1 MNRNFHALVLA
12 LFLAAIG
19 LAVFIHK
26 VTATDIPLL
35 PNQSYKN
42 WYVEAKLAVNSE
54 GRVLDSENALPSEI
68 ELQLP
73 QSSPGYEII
82 SEDFINDGYTRQ
94 VKTVSQRV
102 GQVSRLEA
110 TGVKDSSNRV
120 AVFTNKNAKGSEAI
134 FYRAIID
141 KTDLAK
147 NNTKSDSE
155 AVSVTGDKIV
165 EQQLSN
171 FGKDNAG
178 VTDNLK
184 ENFPTAEV
192 ESILKEARQSG
203 DNTLDLA
210 KQVYQIALNPDE
222 IRVRAIRRTLGIKES
237 TPELTAF
244 LLKQAKIPARVANGI
259 LFNNEEVYSTDF
271 IQWLEIETDRGWL
284 AYDTIDRNFG
294 TQDRYLTWW
303 YGTNSALSAKG
314 SGDVNLEVV
323 VRPNTDKGI
332 NQELWE
338 KQKATNP
345 FLEYSLLNLPLA
357 TQRVFRVLVLV
368 PIGALIISVLH
379 QMIGLQTF
387 GTFTPILIA
396 LAFRETG
403 LIVGI
408 PLFVLVVIIGL
419 VIRAYLDKLQ
429 LLIVPR
435 LAAILT
441 ATVLTIGVLAII
453 LQRFGINLGLSI
465 SLFPIVILAMLIE
478 RAALSWEESGAKE
491 TIIAAL
497 GTVFVAV
504 IGYLCVINPYV
515 QHLAFTFPELLLLVL
530 GINILVGRYN
540 GYKLTEYF
548 RFKSMQRELSQS

>member
-1 MNRNFHALVLA
+1 M
-12 LFLAAIG
+12 
-19 LAVFIHK
+19 
-26 VTATDIPLL
+26 
-35 PNQSYKN
+35 
-42 WYVEAKLAVNSE
+42 
-54 GRVLDSENALPSEI
+54 
-68 ELQLP
+68 
-73 QSSPGYEII
+73 
-82 SEDFINDGYTRQ
+82 
-94 VKTVSQRV
+94 
-102 GQVSRLEA
+102 
-110 TGVKDSSNRV
+110 
-120 AVFTNKNAKGSEAI
+120 
-134 FYRAIID
+134 
-141 KTDLAK
+141 
-147 NNTKSDSE
+147 
-155 AVSVTGDKIV
+155 
-165 EQQLSN
+165 
-171 FGKDNAG
+171 
-178 VTDNLK
+178 
-184 ENFPTAEV
+184 
-192 ESILKEARQSG
+192 
-203 DNTLDLA
+203 
-210 KQVYQIALNPDE
+210 
-222 IRVRAIRRTLGIKES
+222 
-237 TPELTAF
+237 
-244 LLKQAKIPARVANGI
+244 
-259 LFNNEEVYSTDF
+259 
-271 IQWLEIETDRGWL
+271 
-284 AYDTIDRNFG
+284 
-294 TQDRYLTWW
+294 
-303 YGTNSALSAKG
+303 
-314 SGDVNLEVV
+314 
-323 VRPNTDKGI
+323 
-332 NQELWE
+332 
-338 KQKATNP
+338 
-345 FLEYSLLNLPLA
+345 EYSLLNLPLA

-548 RFKSMQRELSQS
+548 RFKSMQKQLSQS

>member
-1 MNRNFHALVLA
+1 MNRNFHALILA
-12 LFLAAIG
+12 LFLAAIS
-19 LAVFIHK
+19 LAVFFHK
-26 VTATDIPLL
+26 IFATDVPLL
-35 PNQSYKN
+35 PNQAYKN
-42 WYVEAKLAVNSE
+42 WYVEAKLSINSE
-54 GRVLDSENALPSEI
+54 GRVLDSKNALPTQI

-73 QSSPGYEII
+73 QTSPGYEIT
-82 SEDFINDGYTRQ
+82 SEDFINDSYTRQ
-94 VKTVSQRV
+94 VKK
-102 GQVSRLEA
+102 
-110 TGVKDSSNRV
+110 VKDSSNRV
-120 AVFTNKNAKGSEAI
+120 AVFSNKNAKGSAAI

-141 KTDLAK
+141 KTDLAQD
-147 NNTKSDSE
+147 NSKSASE
-155 AVSVTGDKIV
+155 PVSMTGEKFV

-171 FGKDNAG
+171 FGEDNA
-178 VTDNLK
+178 VVEDNLK
-184 ENFPTAEV
+184 ENFPVAEI
-192 ESILKEARQSG
+192 ESIFKEAKDSNN
-203 DNTLDLA
+203 NTLDFA
-210 KQVYQIALNPDE
+210 KQIYQLALNPDD
-222 IRVRAIRRTLGIKES
+222 IRIRTIQRTLRIDDS
-237 TPELTAF
+237 TPELAAF
-244 LLKQAKIPARVANGI
+244 LLKQAKIPVRVGNGI
-259 LFNNEEVYSTDF
+259 LFNSEEVYSTDF
-271 IQWLEIETDRGWL
+271 IQWLEVKTDRGWL
-284 AYDTIDRNFG
+284 AYDTIDGNFG
-294 TQDRYLTWW
+294 TQNRYLTWW
-303 YGTNSALSAKG
+303 YGTDSALSAKG

-332 NQELWE
+332 NQALWE

-357 TQRVFRVLVLV
+357 TQKVFRVLVLV

-379 QMIGLQTF
+379 QMVGLQTF

-419 VIRAYLDKLQ
+419 LIRAYLDKLQ

-441 ATVLTIGVLAII
+441 ATVLTIGILAII

-478 RAALSWEESGAKE
+478 RAALSWEEAGAKE
-491 TIIAAL
+491 TIIAGL

-548 RFKSMQRELSQS
+548 RFKSMQKQLSQS

>member
-1 MNRNFHALVLA
+1 MNRNFHALILA

-19 LAVFIHK
+19 LAIFIHK

-35 PNQSYKN
+35 PNQAYKN

-54 GRVLDSENALPSEI
+54 GRVLDSQNALPSEI
-68 ELQLP
+68 KLQLP
-73 QSSPGYEII
+73 QSSPGYKII
-82 SEDFINDGYTRQ
+82 SEDFINDGYTRK
-94 VKTVSQRV
+94 VEK
-102 GQVSRLEA
+102 
-110 TGVKDSSNRV
+110 KNSSNRV
-120 AVFTNKNAKGSEAI
+120 AVFNNQNAKGSEAI
-134 FYRAIID
+134 FYRAVID

-147 NNTKSDSE
+147 NNSQSDSE

-171 FGKDNAG
+171 FGEDNA
-178 VTDNLK
+178 VVEENLK

-192 ESILKEARQSG
+192 ESILREARQSG
-203 DNTLDLA
+203 ENTLDFA
-210 KQVYQIALNPDE
+210 KQVYQIALNPDD
-222 IRVRAIRRTLGIKES
+222 IRVRAIRRTLNIKES
-237 TPELTAF
+237 TPELTVF

-259 LFNNEEVYSTDF
+259 LFNNQEVYSTDF
-271 IQWLEIETDRGWL
+271 IQWLEVETDKGWL

-303 YGTNSALSAKG
+303 YGTDSALSAKG
-314 SGDVNLEVV
+314 TGDVNLEVV

-332 NQELWE
+332 SQALWE

-379 QMIGLQTF
+379 QMVGLQTF
-387 GTFTPILIA
+387 GTFTPVLIA

-419 VIRAYLDKLQ
+419 LIRAYLDKLQ

-441 ATVLTIGVLAII
+441 ATVLTIGILAII

-491 TIIAAL
+491 TIIAGL
-497 GTVFVAV
+497 GTVFIAI
-504 IGYLCVINPYV
+504 IGYLCVINPYI
-515 QHLAFTFPELLLLVL
+515 QHIAFTFPELLLLVL

-548 RFKSMQRELSQS
+548 RFKSMQKQLSQS

>member
-1 MNRNFHALVLA
+1 MNRNFHALILA

-19 LAVFIHK
+19 LAVFVHK
-26 VTATDIPLL
+26 VIATDIPLL
-35 PNQSYKN
+35 PNQAYKN

-54 GRVLDSENALPSEI
+54 GRVLDSQNALPSEI
-68 ELQLP
+68 KLQLP
-73 QSSPGYEII
+73 QSSPGYKIV
-82 SEDFINDGYTRQ
+82 SEDFINDGYTRK
-94 VKTVSQRV
+94 VEKKNS
-102 GQVSRLEA
+102 L
-110 TGVKDSSNRV
+110 NRV
-120 AVFTNKNAKGSEAI
+120 AVFNNQNAKGSEAI

-147 NNTKSDSE
+147 NNSQSDSE

-171 FGKDNAG
+171 FGEDNA
-178 VTDNLK
+178 VVEENLE

-192 ESILKEARQSG
+192 ESILREARQSG
-203 DNTLDLA
+203 DNTLDFA
-210 KQVYQIALNPDE
+210 KQVYQIALNPDD
-222 IRVRAIRRTLGIKES
+222 IRVRAIRRTLNIKES
-237 TPELTAF
+237 TSELTVF

-259 LFNNEEVYSTDF
+259 LFNNQEVYSTDF
-271 IQWLEIETDRGWL
+271 IQWLEVETDKGWL

-303 YGTNSALSAKG
+303 YGTDSALSAKG
-314 SGDVNLEVV
+314 TGDVNLEVV
-323 VRPNTDKGI
+323 IRPNTDKGI
-332 NQELWE
+332 SQALWE

-379 QMIGLQTF
+379 QMVGLQTF

-419 VIRAYLDKLQ
+419 AIRAYLDKLQ

-441 ATVLTIGVLAII
+441 ATVLTIGILAII

-491 TIIAAL
+491 TIIAGL
-497 GTVFVAV
+497 GTVFVAI
-504 IGYLCVINPYV
+504 IGYLCVINPYI

-548 RFKSMQRELSQS
+548 RFKSMQKQLSQS

>member
-35 PNQSYKN
+35 PNQAYRN

-54 GRVLDSENALPSEI
+54 GRVLDSQNALPSEI

-82 SEDFINDGYTRQ
+82 SEDFINDGYARQ
-94 VKTVSQRV
+94 VKT
-102 GQVSRLEA
+102 E
-110 TGVKDSSNRV
+110 KDSSNRV

-147 NNTKSDSE
+147 TDSKSGSE
-155 AVSVTGDKIV
+155 VSVTGDKIV

-171 FGKDNAG
+171 FGKDNAL
-178 VTDNLK
+178 VEDNLK

-271 IQWLEIETDRGWL
+271 IQWLEVETDKGWL

-303 YGTNSALSAKG
+303 YGTDSALSAKG

-504 IGYLCVINPYV
+504 IGYLCVINPYI

-548 RFKSMQRELSQS
+548 RFKSMQKQLSQS

>member
-1 MNRNFHALVLA
+1 MNRNFHALILA

-54 GRVLDSENALPSEI
+54 GRVLDSQNALPNEI

-82 SEDFINDGYTRQ
+82 SEDFINDGYARQ
-94 VKTVSQRV
+94 VKT
-102 GQVSRLEA
+102 E
-110 TGVKDSSNRV
+110 KNSSNRV

-147 NNTKSDSE
+147 TDSKSGSE
-155 AVSVTGDKIV
+155 VSVTGDKIV

-171 FGKDNAG
+171 FGKDNAL
-178 VTDNLK
+178 VEDNLK

-192 ESILKEARQSG
+192 ESILKEARQQSG

-244 LLKQAKIPARVANGI
+244 LLTQAKIPARVANGI

-271 IQWLEIETDRGWL
+271 IQWLEVQTDRGWL
-284 AYDTIDRNFG
+284 AYDNIDRNFG
-294 TQDRYLTWW
+294 IQDRYLTWW
-303 YGTNSALSAKG
+303 HGTNSALSAKG

-441 ATVLTIGVLAII
+441 ATVLIIGVLAII

-504 IGYLCVINPYV
+504 IGYLCVINPYI

-548 RFKSMQRELSQS
+548 RFKSMQKQLSQS

>member
-1 MNRNFHALVLA
+1 MNRSIHALILA
-12 LFLAAIG
+12 LFLAAIS
-19 LAVFIHK
+19 LTVFVHK
-26 VTATDIPLL
+26 ITATDIPLL

-68 ELQLP
+68 KLQLP
-73 QSSPGYEII
+73 QSSPGYKIV
-82 SEDFINDGYTRQ
+82 SEDFINDGYTRK
-94 VKTVSQRV
+94 V
-102 GQVSRLEA
+102 EA
-110 TGVKDSSNRV
+110 LKDSSNRV
-120 AVFTNKNAKGSEAI
+120 AVFNNQNAKGSEVI

-147 NNTKSDSE
+147 NDSQSDSE

-171 FGKDNAG
+171 FGEDNAAIKE
-178 VTDNLK
+178 NLK

-203 DNTLDLA
+203 DNTLDFA
-210 KQVYQIALNPDE
+210 KQVYQIALNPDD
-222 IRVRAIRRTLGIKES
+222 IRIRAIRRTLNIKES
-237 TPELTAF
+237 TSELTAF

-259 LFNNEEVYSTDF
+259 LFNNEEIYSTDF
-271 IQWLEIETDRGWL
+271 IQWLEVETDKGWL

-294 TQDRYLTWW
+294 TQNRYLTWW
-303 YGTNSALSAKG
+303 YGTDNALSAKG

-323 VRPNTDKGI
+323 VRPNTDEGI
-332 NQELWE
+332 NQALWE

-408 PLFVLVVIIGL
+408 PLFILVVIIGL

-441 ATVLTIGVLAII
+441 ATVLTIGILAII

-491 TIIAAL
+491 TIIAGL

-504 IGYLCVINPYV
+504 IGYLCVINPYI

>member
-1 MNRNFHALVLA
+1 MNRNFHALILA

-35 PNQSYKN
+35 PNQGYKN

-54 GRVLDSENALPSEI
+54 GRVLDSQNALPTEI

-82 SEDFINDGYTRQ
+82 SEDFINDGYSRQ
-94 VKTVSQRV
+94 VEKEKNS
-102 GQVSRLEA
+102 L
-110 TGVKDSSNRV
+110 NRV
-120 AVFTNKNAKGSEAI
+120 AVFNNQNAKGSEVI
-134 FYRAIID
+134 FYRAVID

-147 NNTKSDSE
+147 NNSQSDSE
-155 AVSVTGDKIV
+155 TVSIAGDKIV

-171 FGKDNAG
+171 FGEDNSG
-178 VTDNLK
+178 VEENLE

-210 KQVYQIALNPDE
+210 KQVYQIALNPDD
-222 IRVRAIRRTLGIKES
+222 IRVRAIRRTLNIKES
-237 TPELTAF
+237 TSELAAF

-271 IQWLEIETDRGWL
+271 IQWLEVETDKGWL
-284 AYDTIDRNFG
+284 AYDTIDANFG

-303 YGTNSALSAKG
+303 YGTDSALSAKG

-332 NQELWE
+332 SQVLWE

-379 QMIGLQTF
+379 QMVGLQTF

-419 VIRAYLDKLQ
+419 LIRAYLDKLQ

-491 TIIAAL
+491 TIIAGL
-497 GTVFVAV
+497 GTVFIAV

-515 QHLAFTFPELLLLVL
+515 QHFAFTFPELLLLVL

-548 RFKSMQRELSQS
+548 RFKSMQKQLSQS

>member
-1 MNRNFHALVLA
+1 MNRNFHALLLA
-12 LFLAAIG
+12 LFLGAIS
-19 LAVFIHK
+19 LAIFVHK
-26 VTATDIPLL
+26 VVATDIPLL
-35 PNQSYKN
+35 PNQAYKN
-42 WYVEAKLAVNSE
+42 WYVEAKLSVNSE
-54 GRVLDSENALPSEI
+54 GRLLASENGLPSEI

-73 QSSPGYEII
+73 QASPGYKII
-82 SEDFINDGYTRQ
+82 SEDFLNGRYTRQ
-94 VKTVSQRV
+94 VKT
-102 GQVSRLEA
+102 
-110 TGVKDSSNRV
+110 VKDSSNRV
-120 AVFTNKNAKGSEAI
+120 AVFTNKNAKGSEVI

-147 NNTKSDSE
+147 TDSNSGSE
-155 AVSVTGDKIV
+155 AVSATGDKLI
-165 EQQLSN
+165 EKQLSN
-171 FGKDNAG
+171 FGKDNAAIK
-178 VTDNLK
+178 DNLK

-192 ESILKEARQSG
+192 ESILKEARQQSE
-203 DNTLDLA
+203 DNTLDFA
-210 KQVYQIALNPDE
+210 KQVYQLALNPDE

-237 TPELTAF
+237 TPELAAF
-244 LLKQAKIPARVANGI
+244 LLKQAKIPARVGNGI
-259 LFNNEEVYSTDF
+259 LFNNKEVYSTDF

-303 YGTNSALSAKG
+303 YGTDSALSAKG

-323 VRPNTDKGI
+323 VRPNTDKGL
-332 NQELWE
+332 NQALWE
-338 KQKATNP
+338 KQKAANP

-379 QMIGLQTF
+379 QMVGLQTF
-387 GTFTPILIA
+387 GTFTPVLIA

-408 PLFVLVVIIGL
+408 PLFILVVIIGL
-419 VIRAYLDKLQ
+419 LIRAYLDKLQ

-491 TIIAAL
+491 TIIAGL

-515 QHLAFTFPELLLLVL
+515 QHLVFTFPELLLLVL

-548 RFKSMQRELSQS
+548 RFKSMQRQLSQS

>member
-1 MNRNFHALVLA
+1 MNRNFHALLLA

-35 PNQSYKN
+35 PNQAYKN

-54 GRVLDSENALPSEI
+54 GRVLDSQNALPREI

-73 QSSPGYEII
+73 QSSPGYKIV

-94 VKTVSQRV
+94 VNTEKN
-102 GQVSRLEA
+102 
-110 TGVKDSSNRV
+110 SSNRV
-120 AVFTNKNAKGSEAI
+120 AVFNNQNARGSEVI

-147 NNTKSDSE
+147 NNSQSDSE
-155 AVSVTGDKIV
+155 AVSITGDKIV

-171 FGKDNAG
+171 FDENNAL
-178 VTDNLK
+178 VEDNLK

-203 DNTLDLA
+203 NNTLDFT
-210 KQVYQIALNPDE
+210 KQVYQIALNPDD
-222 IRVRAIRRTLGIKES
+222 IRVRAIRRTLNIKES
-237 TPELTAF
+237 TSELTAF

-271 IQWLEIETDRGWL
+271 IQWLEVETDKGWL
-284 AYDTIDRNFG
+284 AYDTIDSNFG

-303 YGTNSALSAKG
+303 YGTDSALSAKG

-323 VRPNTDKGI
+323 VRPNTDEGI
-332 NQELWE
+332 NQALWE
-338 KQKATNP
+338 QQKATNP

-379 QMIGLQTF
+379 QMVGLQTF

-419 VIRAYLDKLQ
+419 LIRAYLDKLQ

-441 ATVLTIGVLAII
+441 ATVLTIGILAII

-497 GTVFVAV
+497 GTVLIAV
-504 IGYLCVINPYV
+504 IGYLCVINPYI

-548 RFKSMQRELSQS
+548 RFKSMQKQLSQS

>member
-1 MNRNFHALVLA
+1 MNRNFHALLLA

-19 LAVFIHK
+19 LAVFVHK
-26 VTATDIPLL
+26 VTATDVPLL
-35 PNQSYKN
+35 PNQAYKN
-42 WYVEAKLAVNSE
+42 WYVETKLSVNSE

-73 QSSPGYEII
+73 QASPGYKII
-82 SEDFINDGYTRQ
+82 NENFLNDRYTRQ
-94 VKTVSQRV
+94 VKTV
-102 GQVSRLEA
+102 
-110 TGVKDSSNRV
+110 KNSSNRV
-120 AVFTNKNAKGSEAI
+120 AVFTNKNAKGSEVI

-141 KTDLAK
+141 KTDS
-147 NNTKSDSE
+147 KSTSE
-155 AVSVTGDKIV
+155 AVSTTGDKFI

-171 FGKDNAG
+171 FGSDNAG
-178 VTDNLK
+178 IEDNLK

-192 ESILKEARQSG
+192 ESILKEARQQSG
-203 DNTLDLA
+203 DNTLDFA
-210 KQVYQIALNPDE
+210 KQVYQVALNPDE

-237 TPELTAF
+237 TPELAAF
-244 LLKQAKIPARVANGI
+244 LLKQAKIPARVGNGI

-271 IQWLEIETDRGWL
+271 IQWLEVETDRGWL

-303 YGTNSALSAKG
+303 YGTDSALSAKG

-332 NQELWE
+332 NQALWE
-338 KQKATNP
+338 KQKAANP

-408 PLFVLVVIIGL
+408 PLFILVVIIGL
-419 VIRAYLDKLQ
+419 LIRGYLDKLQ

-491 TIIAAL
+491 TIIAGL

-548 RFKSMQRELSQS
+548 RFKSMQRQLSQS

>member
-1 MNRNFHALVLA
+1 MNRNFHAILLA
-12 LFLAAIG
+12 LFLAAIS
-19 LAVFIHK
+19 LAIFVNK
-26 VTATDIPLL
+26 LTTTDIPLL
-35 PNQSYKN
+35 PNQASKN
-42 WYVEAKLAVNSE
+42 WYVETKLSVNSE
-54 GRVLDSENALPSEI
+54 GRLLDSENALPSEI

-73 QSSPGYEII
+73 QSSPGYKII

-94 VKTVSQRV
+94 VKTV
-102 GQVSRLEA
+102 
-110 TGVKDSSNRV
+110 KSSNRV
-120 AVFTNKNAKGSEAI
+120 AVFSNQNAKGSEVI
-134 FYRAIID
+134 FYRAIVD
-141 KTDLAK
+141 KTDAA
-147 NNTKSDSE
+147 KSDPNGNG
-155 AVSVTGDKIV
+155 VSLSGEKII
-165 EQQLSN
+165 EKQLSN
-171 FGKDNAG
+171 FGKDNAAIK
-178 VTDNLK
+178 DNLK

-192 ESILKEARQSG
+192 ESILKEARQRSG
-203 DNTLDLA
+203 DNTLDFA

-222 IRVRAIRRTLGIKES
+222 IRVRAISRTLGIKNS
-237 TPELTAF
+237 TSELAAF

-271 IQWLEIETDRGWL
+271 IQWLEVETDRGWL

-303 YGTNSALSAKG
+303 YGTDSALNAKG

-323 VRPNTDKGI
+323 VKPNSDKGI
-332 NQELWE
+332 NQALWE
-338 KQKATNP
+338 KQKAANP
-345 FLEYSLLNLPLA
+345 LLEYSLLNLPLA

-379 QMIGLQTF
+379 QMVGLQTF

-408 PLFVLVVIIGL
+408 PLFILVVIIGL
-419 VIRAYLDKLQ
+419 AIRAYLDKLQ

-491 TIIAAL
+491 TIISGL

-548 RFKSMQRELSQS
+548 RFKSMERQLSQS

>member
-1 MNRNFHALVLA
+1 MNRNFHALILA

-35 PNQSYKN
+35 PNQAYKN

-54 GRVLDSENALPSEI
+54 GRVLDSQNALPSEI

-73 QSSPGYEII
+73 QASPGYEII
-82 SEDFINDGYTRQ
+82 SEDFINDGYNRQ
-94 VKTVSQRV
+94 VKTQ
-102 GQVSRLEA
+102 
-110 TGVKDSSNRV
+110 KNSSNRI
-120 AVFTNKNAKGSEAI
+120 AVFSNQNAKGSEAI

-147 NNTKSDSE
+147 TDSKSGSE
-155 AVSVTGDKIV
+155 VSVTGDKIV

-171 FGKDNAG
+171 FGKDNALAE
-178 VTDNLK
+178 DNLK

-271 IQWLEIETDRGWL
+271 IQWLEVETDKGWL
-284 AYDTIDRNFG
+284 AYDSIDRNFG

-303 YGTNSALSAKG
+303 YGTSSALSAKG

-338 KQKATNP
+338 KQKAANP

-497 GTVFVAV
+497 GTVFVAA
-504 IGYLCVINPYV
+504 IGYLCVINPYI

-548 RFKSMQRELSQS
+548 RFKSMQKQLSQS

>member
-1 MNRNFHALVLA
+1 MNRNFHALTLA
-12 LFLAAIG
+12 LFLAAIS
-19 LAVFIHK
+19 LAIFFHK
-26 VTATDIPLL
+26 VFTTDVPLL
-35 PNQSYKN
+35 PNQAYKN
-42 WYVEAKLAVNSE
+42 WYVEAKLTVNSE
-54 GRVLDSENALPSEI
+54 GRLLDSKDILPREI
-68 ELQLP
+68 KLQLP
-73 QSSPGYEII
+73 QSSPAYKII
-82 SEDFINDGYTRQ
+82 NEDFINDNYTRQ
-94 VKTVSQRV
+94 IQTI
-102 GQVSRLEA
+102 
-110 TGVKDSSNRV
+110 KDTSNRV
-120 AVFTNKNAKGSEAI
+120 AVFSNRNAKGSEAI

-147 NNTKSDSE
+147 NDSKSAKEIIST
-155 AVSVTGDKIV
+155 TGNKFI

-171 FGKDNAG
+171 FGKENTG
-178 VTDNLK
+178 VEENLK
-184 ENFPTAEV
+184 ENFPTAEI
-192 ESILKEARQSG
+192 ESIFREARRDSTN
-203 DNTLDLA
+203 NTLDFA
-210 KQVYQIALNPDE
+210 KQVYQLALNPDD
-222 IRVRAIRRTLGIKES
+222 IRVRAIKRTLKIDDS
-237 TPELTAF
+237 TPELAVF
-244 LLKQAKIPARVANGI
+244 LLKQAKIAARVGNGI

-271 IQWLEIETDRGWL
+271 IQWLEVETDRGWL

-294 TQDRYLTWW
+294 IQDRYLTWW
-303 YGTNSALSAKG
+303 YGTDSSLSAKG

-332 NQELWE
+332 NQALWQE
-338 KQKATNP
+338 QKAANP

-379 QMIGLQTF
+379 QMVGLQTF

-408 PLFVLVVIIGL
+408 PLFILVVIIGL
-419 VIRAYLDKLQ
+419 LIRAYLDKLQ

-491 TIIAAL
+491 TIIAGL
-497 GTVFVAV
+497 GTVFIAV

-515 QHLAFTFPELLLLVL
+515 QHLAFTFSELLLLVL
-530 GINILVGRYN
+530 AINILVGRYN

-548 RFKSMQRELSQS
+548 RFKSMQKQLSQS

>member
-1 MNRNFHALVLA
+1 MNRNYHALILA
-12 LFLAAIG
+12 LFLAAIS
-19 LAVFIHK
+19 LAIFFHK
-26 VTATDIPLL
+26 VFTTDVPLL
-35 PNQSYKN
+35 PNQAYKN
-42 WYVEAKLAVNSE
+42 WYVEAKLSVNSE
-54 GRVLDSENALPSEI
+54 GRLLDSKDALPSEI
-68 ELQLP
+68 KLQLP
-73 QSSPGYEII
+73 QSSPGYKII
-82 SEDFINDGYTRQ
+82 DENFINDNYTRQ
-94 VKTVSQRV
+94 IQEIEDT
-102 GQVSRLEA
+102 
-110 TGVKDSSNRV
+110 SNRV
-120 AVFTNKNAKGSEAI
+120 AVFSNQNAQGSEAI

-147 NNTKSDSE
+147 NDSKSGKE
-155 AVSVTGDKIV
+155 AVSTTGDKIV

-171 FGKDNAG
+171 FGKQENPG
-178 VTDNLK
+178 VEDNLK
-184 ENFPTAEV
+184 ENFPTAEI
-192 ESILKEARQSG
+192 ESIFREARKQSG
-203 DNTLDLA
+203 DNTLEFA
-210 KQVYQIALNPDE
+210 KQIYQLALNPDD
-222 IRVRAIRRTLGIKES
+222 IRIRAIKRTLKIDDS
-237 TPELTAF
+237 TPELAAF
-244 LLKQAKIPARVANGI
+244 LLKQAKIPVRVGNGI

-271 IQWLEIETDRGWL
+271 IQWLEVETDKSWL

-294 TQDRYLTWW
+294 IQDRYLTWW
-303 YGTNSALSAKG
+303 YGSDSALSAEG

-332 NQELWE
+332 NQALWE
-338 KQKATNP
+338 EQKATNP

-379 QMIGLQTF
+379 QMVGLQTF

-403 LIVGI
+403 LFVGI
-408 PLFVLVVIIGL
+408 PLFILVVIIGL
-419 VIRAYLDKLQ
+419 LIRAYLDKLQ

-441 ATVLTIGVLAII
+441 ATVLTIGILAII

-491 TIIAAL
+491 TIIAGL
-497 GTVFVAV
+497 GTVFIAV

-548 RFKSMQRELSQS
+548 RFKSMQKQLSQS

>member
-1 MNRNFHALVLA
+1 MNRNFHALILA
-12 LFLAAIG
+12 LFLAAIS
-19 LAVFIHK
+19 LAIFFHK
-26 VTATDIPLL
+26 VFATDVPLL
-35 PNQSYKN
+35 PNQAYQN
-42 WYVEAKLAVNSE
+42 WYVEAKLSVNSE

-73 QSSPGYEII
+73 QTSPGYKII
-82 SEDFINDGYTRQ
+82 SEDFINDSYTRQ
-94 VKTVSQRV
+94 VKE
-102 GQVSRLEA
+102 L
-110 TGVKDSSNRV
+110 KNSSNRV
-120 AVFTNKNAKGSEAI
+120 AVFSNKNAKGSEAI

-147 NNTKSDSE
+147 NNSKSDSE
-155 AVSVTGDKIV
+155 PVSITGEKFV

-171 FGKDNAG
+171 FDKDNA
-178 VTDNLK
+178 VVEDNLK
-184 ENFPTAEV
+184 ENFPVAEI
-192 ESILKEARQSG
+192 ESIFREARDSNN
-203 DNTLDLA
+203 NTLDFA
-210 KQVYQIALNPDE
+210 KQIYQLALNPDD
-222 IRVRAIRRTLGIKES
+222 IRIRTIQRTLKIDDS
-237 TPELTAF
+237 TSELAAF
-244 LLKQAKIPARVANGI
+244 LLKQAKIPVRVGNGI

-271 IQWLEIETDRGWL
+271 VQWLEVETDRGWL
-284 AYDTIDRNFG
+284 AYDSIDGNFG
-294 TQDRYLTWW
+294 TQNRYLTWW
-303 YGTNSALSAKG
+303 YGTDGALSAKG

-332 NQELWE
+332 SQALWE
-338 KQKATNP
+338 KQKAKNP

-379 QMIGLQTF
+379 QMVGLQTF

-408 PLFVLVVIIGL
+408 PLFILVVIIGL
-419 VIRAYLDKLQ
+419 LIRAYLDKLQ

-441 ATVLTIGVLAII
+441 ATVLTIGILAII

-478 RAALSWEESGAKE
+478 RAALSWEEAGAKE
-491 TIIAAL
+491 TIIAGL
-497 GTVFVAV
+497 GTVLIAV

-548 RFKSMQRELSQS
+548 RFKSMQKQLSQS

>member
-1 MNRNFHALVLA
+1 MNRNFHALILA
-12 LFLAAIG
+12 LFLAAIS
-19 LAVFIHK
+19 LAIFIHK
-26 VTATDIPLL
+26 VIATDIPLL
-35 PNQSYKN
+35 PNQAYKN

-54 GRVLDSENALPSEI
+54 GRVLDSQNALPSEI
-68 ELQLP
+68 KLQLP
-73 QSSPGYEII
+73 QSSPGYKII

-94 VKTVSQRV
+94 VEK
-102 GQVSRLEA
+102 
-110 TGVKDSSNRV
+110 KNSSNRV
-120 AVFTNKNAKGSEAI
+120 AVFNNQNAKGSEAI

-147 NNTKSDSE
+147 NNSQSDSE

-171 FGKDNAG
+171 FGEDNA
-178 VTDNLK
+178 VVEENLE

-192 ESILKEARQSG
+192 ESILREARQSG
-203 DNTLDLA
+203 DNTLDFA
-210 KQVYQIALNPDE
+210 KQVYQIALNPDD
-222 IRVRAIRRTLGIKES
+222 IRVRAIRRTLNIKES
-237 TPELTAF
+237 TSELTVF

-259 LFNNEEVYSTDF
+259 LFNNQEVYSTDF
-271 IQWLEIETDRGWL
+271 IQWLEVETDKGWL

-303 YGTNSALSAKG
+303 YGTDSALSAKG
-314 SGDVNLEVV
+314 TGDVNLEVV
-323 VRPNTDKGI
+323 IRPNTDKGI
-332 NQELWE
+332 SQALWE

-379 QMIGLQTF
+379 QMVGLQTF

-419 VIRAYLDKLQ
+419 AIRAYLDKLQ

-441 ATVLTIGVLAII
+441 ATVLTIGILAII

-491 TIIAAL
+491 TIIAGL
-497 GTVFVAV
+497 GTVFVAI
-504 IGYLCVINPYV
+504 IGYLCVINPYI

-548 RFKSMQRELSQS
+548 RFKSMQKQLSQS

>member
-1 MNRNFHALVLA
+1 MNRNFHAVILA

-35 PNQSYKN
+35 PNQAYKN

-73 QSSPGYEII
+73 QASPGYKII

-94 VKTVSQRV
+94 VKTV
-102 GQVSRLEA
+102 
-110 TGVKDSSNRV
+110 KDSSNRV
-120 AVFTNKNAKGSEAI
+120 AVFNNQNAKGSEAI

-147 NNTKSDSE
+147 NSKSGSE
-155 AVSVTGDKIV
+155 PVSVTGDKIV

-178 VTDNLK
+178 VEDNLK

-192 ESILKEARQSG
+192 ESILKEARQQSG

-210 KQVYQIALNPDE
+210 KQVYQIAINPDE
-222 IRVRAIRRTLGIKES
+222 IRVRAIRRTLDIKES

-284 AYDTIDRNFG
+284 AYDNIDRNFG

-303 YGTNSALSAKG
+303 YGTDSALSAKG

-403 LIVGI
+403 LIIGI
-408 PLFVLVVIIGL
+408 PMFILVVIIGL

-441 ATVLTIGVLAII
+441 ATVLTIGILAII

-491 TIIAAL
+491 TIIAGL

-548 RFKSMQRELSQS
+548 RFKSMQKQLSQS